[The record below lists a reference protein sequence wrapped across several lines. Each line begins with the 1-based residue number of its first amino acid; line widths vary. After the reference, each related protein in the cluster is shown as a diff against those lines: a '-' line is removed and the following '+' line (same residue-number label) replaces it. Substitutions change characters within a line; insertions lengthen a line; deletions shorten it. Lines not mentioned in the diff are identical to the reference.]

1 MSEAI
6 QVDGDVAR
14 LYGAILRSPT
24 AQRLILDDKAEVSDL
39 AQILLP
45 MGGGGIHPWAWPSR
59 AQTIKDAAD
68 LYKYIHAD
76 YETGE
81 TDE

>member
-1 MSEAI
+1 MSETF
-6 QVDGDVAR
+6 QVDSEVAR

-24 AQRLILDDKAEVSDL
+24 AQRLILHGEPEVQDL

-45 MGGGGIHPWAWPSR
+45 MVGVGIHPWDWPSR

-68 LYKYIHAD
+68 LYLELHTD
-76 YETGE
+76 YEIGE
-81 TDE
+81 AT